1 MKVTL
6 MPNLTK
12 ENAYKTTIDLCESLK
27 KLNINYDFFGDFSDY
42 DTDFISSSDISADTD
57 VIIAIGGDGTMIR
70 AAKYALPHGI
80 PVLGVNAGTLAFLA
94 DLESNE
100 MDLLN
105 KLLSKNYVIDERM
118 VLDIKIYD
126 NFNNIIYSDNC
137 INDIVISRGVQ
148 IKISSFDFYC
158 NDKFVSQYKADGI
171 VIATPTGS
179 TAYNLSAG
187 GPVIDPLI
195 ESLILTPICPHSFK
209 QQTILFSSD
218 SVLKIVNPSA
228 SGNLVFASCDG
239 NESIEFGYNYS
250 AVIKKS
256 NDKVKF
262 IRLKN
267 DSFTD
272 ILYKKM
278 KN

>member
-12 ENAYKTTIDLCESLK
+12 ENAYNTTVNLCEALK
-27 KLNINYDFFGDFSDY
+27 TLNINYDFFGDFSDF
-42 DTDFISSSDISADTD
+42 DVDIISSASISADTD
-57 VIIAIGGDGTMIR
+57 VILAVGGDGTMIR
-70 AAKYALPHGI
+70 AAKAALPYNI

-94 DLESNE
+94 DLENNE
-100 MDLLN
+100 VDLLK
-105 KLLSKNYVIDERM
+105 KLLTKNYVIDERM
-118 VLDIKIYD
+118 VLDVTIFD
-126 NFNNIIYSDNC
+126 DRNNIIYLDNC

-158 NDKFVSQYKADGI
+158 DDKFVSKYKSDGI

-179 TAYNLSAG
+179 TAYSLSAG
-187 GPVIDPLI
+187 GPVVDPKI
-195 ESLILTPICPHSFK
+195 ESLILSPICPHSFK
-209 QQTILFSSD
+209 QQTILFNPD
-218 SVLKIVNPSA
+218 SVLKIVNPPDSK
-228 SGNLVFASCDG
+228 NHVYASCDG
-239 NESIEFGYNYS
+239 NDSIEFSCNYS

-256 NDKVKF
+256 DRKVKF

-272 ILYKKM
+272 TLYKKM